1 MQPDSWQVTVDFHE
15 RSYDGVMKKE
25 EISKGYTMEVCSGI
39 GENSYSV
46 ISKRVWNNGKKRKK
60 RKIVKEDGTI
70 ENVLIIQGNSIIYTE
85 ANNLIRKYWTI
96 GLDTGFS

>member
-25 EISKGYTMEVCSGI
+25 EISKGYTMEECSGI
-39 GENSYSV
+39 GENNYSV

-70 ENVLIIQGNSIIYTE
+70 ENALIIQGNWVSYI
-85 ANNLIRKYWTI
+85 LRQTI
-96 GLDTGFS
+96 